1 MTKTKF
7 IIYVSM
13 IAFLFSTVQQVS
25 AQENSVPDW
34 IRQVAGWWYEGSVST
49 DEYLSSIKWLIEN
62 DVISVIGIAMAQTD
76 PEKPVQE
83 LQVESD
89 SQDPALVVKNENN
102 ESLTIGTYNQK
113 EFFSIPGRGTSPVIA
128 SCDEGDVV
136 TGGGGGVDPSSDVND
151 GTLIVLLRSTGH
163 STASNIPLS
172 GWFTE
177 FYNPYDVIVPV
188 FSSVICLDLPPLR

>member
-1 MTKTKF
+1 
-7 IIYVSM
+7 
-13 IAFLFSTVQQVS
+13 
-25 AQENSVPDW
+25 
-34 IRQVAGWWYEGSVST
+34 
-49 DEYLSSIKWLIEN
+49 
-62 DVISVIGIAMAQTD
+62 MAQTD

-136 TGGGGGVDPSSDVND
+136 TGDAAAH
-151 GTLIVLLRSTGH
+151 RS
-163 STASNIPLS
+163 
-172 GWFTE
+172 
-177 FYNPYDVIVPV
+177 
-188 FSSVICLDLPPLR
+188 